1 MWKDVSVLL
10 PSLFAGG
17 PSHQPH
23 ASNSSLAA
31 EQENL
36 DERRIQQAGPHTA
49 KKGKNRKEK
58 VNYIYIFFL
67 QDCSLQMLFIFKSA
81 FHY

>member
-49 KKGKNRKEK
+49 KKRKE
-58 VNYIYIFFL
+58 
-67 QDCSLQMLFIFKSA
+67 
-81 FHY
+81 

>member
-58 VNYIYIFFL
+58 VNYIYIFP
-67 QDCSLQMLFIFKSA
+67 SGLFSPNA
-81 FHY
+81 FDF